1 MTLTDS
7 DTDVTRRS
15 EDTRPILLPQSG
27 DGQRRRRRYERQR
40 VVRQRWMAAGAVVVA
55 AVAAVLLLRGT
66 HTGTKPTVAP
76 APVPSQIADSTPLAP
91 PSVLV
96 QQVNS
101 GRTTSLAAFL
111 PSADGAGG
119 TVLVFPA
126 NTTLTAVEANL
137 PRHKAETIL
146 TLEDADLARL
156 LAPAGPLAVTVNGAP
171 TSVAPDQIASFF
183 TASAP
188 GDKLARQ
195 RAFWDAWLGRVRDNP
210 SAAPAQPG
218 LAAAVAIMIKGTWTV
233 AVPPGTAGGQA

>member
-15 EDTRPILLPQSG
+15 EDDRPILLPPSG
-27 DGQRRRRRYERQR
+27 DGQRRRRRHERQR
-40 VVRQRWMAAGAVVVA
+40 VARQRWMAAGAVVVA
-55 AVAAVLLLRGT
+55 AAAAVLLLRGT
-66 HTGTKPTVAP
+66 HTGKQAAAPPATAP
-76 APVPSQIADSTPLAP
+76 APVADSTALAP

-126 NTTLTAVEANL
+126 NTTLTGVEANL

-146 TLEDADLARL
+146 TLEDTDLTRL
-156 LAPAGPLAVTVNGAP
+156 LAAAGSLTVNVNGAP
-171 TSVAPDQIASFF
+171 TAVAPDQIPSFL

-188 GDKLARQ
+188 GDKLTRQ
-195 RAFWDAWLGRVRDNP
+195 RAFWDAWLARVQSNP
-210 SAAPAQPG
+210 AAAPTQPG
-218 LAAAVAIMIKGTWTV
+218 LAAAVGIMVKGPWTV
-233 AVPPGTAGGQA
+233 AVPPGTAGG

>member
-7 DTDVTRRS
+7 DTARRS
-15 EDTRPILLPQSG
+15 EDARPILLPASG
-27 DGQRRRRRYERQR
+27 DGQRRRRRHERQR

-55 AVAAVLLLRGT
+55 AAAALLLLRGT
-66 HTGTKPTVAP
+66 HTGTKQATAPPATAP
-76 APVPSQIADSTPLAP
+76 APAADTTPLAP

-126 NTTLTAVEANL
+126 NTTLNAVEANL

-146 TLEDADLARL
+146 TLEDGDLSRL
-156 LAPAGPLAVTVNGAP
+156 LAAAGPVTVTVNGAP
-171 TSVAPDQIASFF
+171 TAVAPEQIPSFF

-188 GDKLARQ
+188 GDKLTRQ
-195 RAFWDAWLGRVRDNP
+195 RGFWDAWLARVRDNP
-210 SAAPAQPG
+210 TAAPTQPG
-218 LAAAVAIMIKGTWTV
+218 LAAAVGIMVKGPWTV
-233 AVPPGTAGGQA
+233 AVPPGTAGG

>member
-15 EDTRPILLPQSG
+15 EDARPILLPAAG

-40 VVRQRWMAAGAVVVA
+40 VARQRWMALGAVVVA
-55 AVAAVLLLRGT
+55 VVAAVLLLRGT
-66 HTGTKPTVAP
+66 HTGNKQAAAPPATVPIP
-76 APVPSQIADSTPLAP
+76 AADQTPLAP

-96 QQVNS
+96 QQVNN

-126 NTTLTAVEANL
+126 NTTLTGVEANL
-137 PRHKAETIL
+137 PRHKAETVL
-146 TLEDADLARL
+146 TLEDTDLTRL
-156 LAPAGPLAVTVNGAP
+156 LAPAGPISVSVNGAP
-171 TSVAPDQIASFF
+171 TAVAPEQIPSFF

-188 GDKLARQ
+188 GDKLTRQ
-195 RAFWDAWLGRVRDNP
+195 RAFWDAWLARVRDTP
-210 SAAPAQPG
+210 TSAPTQPG
-218 LAAAVAIMIKGTWTV
+218 LAAAVSIMVKGPWTV
-233 AVPPGTAGGQA
+233 AVPPGTTGG

>member
-7 DTDVTRRS
+7 DTARRS
-15 EDTRPILLPQSG
+15 EDVRPILLPASG
-27 DGQRRRRRYERQR
+27 DGQRRRRRHERQR

-55 AVAAVLLLRGT
+55 AAAALLLLRGT
-66 HTGTKPTVAP
+66 HTGTKQATAP
-76 APVPSQIADSTPLAP
+76 PATAPPAADSTPLAP

-126 NTTLTAVEANL
+126 NTTLNAVEANL

-146 TLEDADLARL
+146 TLEDGDLSRL
-156 LAPAGPLAVTVNGAP
+156 LAAAGPVTVTVNGAP
-171 TSVAPDQIASFF
+171 TAVAPEQIPSFF

-188 GDKLARQ
+188 GDKLTRQ
-195 RAFWDAWLGRVRDNP
+195 RGFWDAWLARVRDNP
-210 SAAPAQPG
+210 TAAPTQPG
-218 LAAAVAIMIKGTWTV
+218 LAAAVGIMVKGPWTV
-233 AVPPGTAGGQA
+233 AVPPGTAGG

>member
-15 EDTRPILLPQSG
+15 EDAHPILLPAAG
-27 DGQRRRRRYERQR
+27 DGQRRRRRHERQR
-40 VVRQRWMAAGAVVVA
+40 VARQRWMALGAVVVA
-55 AVAAVLLLRGT
+55 AVAAMLLLRGT
-66 HTGTKPTVAP
+66 HTGNKSATPP
-76 APVPSQIADSTPLAP
+76 APVPTQVADSTPLAP

-126 NTTLTAVEANL
+126 NTTLNAVEANL
-137 PRHKAETIL
+137 PRHKAESIL
-146 TLEDADLARL
+146 TLEDADLTRL
-156 LAPAGPLAVTVNGAP
+156 LAAAGPVNVAVNGVP
-171 TSVAPDQIASFF
+171 TTVAPNQIPSFF

-188 GDKLARQ
+188 GDKLTRQ
-195 RAFWDAWLGRVRDNP
+195 RAFWDAWLARVRDNP
-210 SAAPAQPG
+210 SATPTPPG
-218 LAAAVAIMIKGTWTV
+218 LGAAVSIIIKGPWTV
-233 AVPPGTAGGQA
+233 AVPPGTTGG

>member
-15 EDTRPILLPQSG
+15 EDVRPILLPASG

-55 AVAAVLLLRGT
+55 AVAAVLLVRGT
-66 HTGTKPTVAP
+66 HTGNKQATAP
-76 APVPSQIADSTPLAP
+76 PATAPVPAAISTPLAP

-126 NTTLTAVEANL
+126 NTTLNAVEANL

-146 TLEDADLARL
+146 TLEDGDLSRL
-156 LAPAGPLAVTVNGAP
+156 LAGAGPLTIAVNGAP
-171 TSVAPDQIASFF
+171 TSVAPEQIPSFF

-188 GDKLARQ
+188 GDKLSRQ
-195 RAFWDAWLGRVRDNP
+195 RAFWDTWLTRVHDNP
-210 SAAPAQPG
+210 SAAPTQPG
-218 LAAAVAIMIKGTWTV
+218 LAAAVGIMVKGPWTV
-233 AVPPGTAGGQA
+233 AVPPGTAGG

>member
-1 MTLTDS
+1 
-7 DTDVTRRS
+7 
-15 EDTRPILLPQSG
+15 
-27 DGQRRRRRYERQR
+27 
-40 VVRQRWMAAGAVVVA
+40 MAAGAVVVA

-66 HTGTKPTVAP
+66 HTGTKQSTAPPATLPAP
-76 APVPSQIADSTPLAP
+76 ADNTPLAP

-126 NTTLTAVEANL
+126 NTTLNAVEANL

-146 TLEDADLARL
+146 TLEDGDLSRL
-156 LAPAGPLAVTVNGAP
+156 LAAAGPVAVTVNGAP
-171 TSVAPDQIASFF
+171 TSVSPDQIPSFF

-188 GDKLARQ
+188 GDKLTRQ
-195 RAFWDAWLGRVRDNP
+195 RAFWDAWLARVRDN
-210 SAAPAQPG
+210 SSGAPTQPG
-218 LAAAVAIMIKGTWTV
+218 LAAAVGIMVKGPWTV
-233 AVPPGTAGGQA
+233 AVPPGTAGG